1 MSWWET
7 ALYDTCS
14 LITLDKLYQE
24 RPSLSQFFPLAHRKD
39 YLLGMPNPTWRDL
52 KRYRFPD

>member
-24 RPSLSQFFPLAHRKD
+24 RPSLSQFFQQDA
-39 YLLGMPNPTWRDL
+39 GGSI
-52 KRYRFPD
+52 